1 MTKVSKRD
9 SRRASPAIRED
20 NLFALMLV
28 GTVMMLPLA
37 FGLAAL
43 LETPFPGEVRLE
55 AVSITIGLIAIA
67 PMAGLLWWVMRS
79 ALPAIVRFR
88 EQQITMFAEMGFRL
102 SPLRIALIAAA
113 AGVCEETLFRGVLQ
127 GYLTKHA
134 PAIIAIVVPNILF
147 AALHARSAIYALLA
161 GVIGVWLGALYWA
174 TGNLLAPIIA
184 HAVYDLIAL
193 VVTAR
198 LVEAR
203 QEETSLNNSSSVIG

>member
-9 SRRASPAIRED
+9 STRASPAIRED
-20 NLFALMLV
+20 KLFALMLV
-28 GTVMMLPLA
+28 GTLMMLPLA

-79 ALPAIVRFR
+79 TLPAIVRFR

-113 AGVCEETLFRGVLQ
+113 AGVCEEALFRGVLQ